1 MLATLVGM
9 KRTGSSGLKILS
21 ISRTKTD
28 IVGLPLMDTQSKRL
42 HLARRKSNS
51 NLLRSFWVSLCS

>member
-1 MLATLVGM
+1 MLAALVGM
-9 KRTGSSGLKILS
+9 KEWRSSGLKILS

-28 IVGLPLMDTQSKRL
+28 IVGLPLMDTQSKRP

-51 NLLRSFWVSLCS
+51 NSLCSFWVSLCS